1 MVGQRGKLERLMCIK
16 NGDKE
21 EKELLGQAS
30 IREWKP
36 QPAQLQIQV
45 FRAVTPCLLAFKLM

>member
-1 MVGQRGKLERLMCIK
+1 MVGQRGKLDRLMCTK
-16 NGDKE
+16 KGDKE

-30 IREWKP
+30 ITEWKP